1 MPAVLTLLNPLV
13 TAAPGGEGSA
23 EVRVRN
29 TGTVVDQF
37 VLNLLGEASA
47 WATVDPPFVSLFPGA
62 EETVRIVFRPPR
74 SSAVVAGGTPFGV
87 RVSSKE
93 DPDFSAVE
101 EGSVQIS
108 GFAAVTAKLVP
119 RTSQGRSGAEHRL
132 DITNT
137 GNEPVEARMTA
148 LDPDGLLAI
157 AVKPD
162 VVTVGPG
169 RTVQTKVKVAARAG
183 RDPGRRLPFQVT
195 IDAGGLPVQA
205 DATFE
210 VKKGVSIVLIL
221 AILVLAG
228 VLVALLLS
236 GPLKGG

>member
-1 MPAVLTLLNPLV
+1 
-13 TAAPGGEGSA
+13 
-23 EVRVRN
+23 
-29 TGTVVDQF
+29 
-37 VLNLLGEASA
+37 
-47 WATVDPPFVSLFPGA
+47 VSLFPGA

-93 DPDFSAVE
+93 DPDFSVVE

-108 GFAAVTAKLVP
+108 GFAAVTAKIVP
-119 RTSQGRSGAEHRL
+119 RTSQGRAGAEHRL
-132 DITNT
+132 EITNT
-137 GNEPVEARMTA
+137 GNEPVQATMTA

-169 RTVQTKVKVAARAG
+169 GTVQTKVKVAARGAG
-183 RDPGRRLPFQVT
+183 REAGRRLPFQVT

-210 VKKGVSIVLIL
+210 VKKGVSIVMIL
-221 AILVLAG
+221 AIVVLAA